1 MILDTSAIVAMVLK
15 EPGHKVLREKLVAAD
30 AVGIGAPT
38 LAETALVLS
47 ARLKTDARGL
57 LARFL
62 SEAEVEVI
70 PFGDAHYSAAA
81 GAWLSYGRGR
91 HPANLSLG
99 DCMAYAAAT
108 VAGQPLLCVGDGL
121 PNTDISLACRLLTA
135 APSPAEPAGE
145 QHKQKMEGSAASEQ
159 AERSPNAT
167 EEDRVVE
174 HAGLA
179 DLDPMRFLAYLRSL
193 GLEIEG
199 GLQAGLEDGLRHR
212 GALLGA
218 GEEAGATL
226 YGLLAFGRTPQ
237 EHDGT
242 ASFFV
247 RCVHYKGLDRV
258 AGVLRSGKAQ
268 GRLDDQ
274 VRRAL
279 AWVCPPEP
287 QASLG
292 ELEAVELPTVPEAAL
307 REALVNAVV
316 HRDYTLTGREVLV
329 ELFDDRVTV
338 TSPGTLPAPLTP
350 DMVKAGGHSRARNEL
365 MANFLAAKGMAE
377 RRGRGFAVL
386 REEMEGYNGSEPKVE
401 EDLEAGHV
409 RVTLLLHEADTL
421 MGIQAA

>member
-15 EPGHKVLREKLVAAD
+15 EPGHKKLREKLVAAD

-47 ARLKTDARGL
+47 ARLETDARGL

-81 GAWLSYGRGR
+81 GAWLIYGRGR
-91 HPANLSLG
+91 HAANLSLG
-99 DCMAYAAAT
+99 DCMAYAAAR

-121 PNTDISLACRLLTA
+121 PRTDIPLACRLPRA
-135 APSPAEPAGE
+135 APSPAAPAGE
-145 QHKQKMEGSAASEQ
+145 TRPPAASPTTPALREQ
-159 AERSPNAT
+159 IQEAR

-174 HAGLA
+174 DTALA

-199 GLQAGLEDGLRHR
+199 GPQAGLEEGLLHR
-212 GALLGA
+212 GALVDA
-218 GEEAGATL
+218 GGELRATL
-226 YGLLAFGRTPQ
+226 YGVLAFGRSPQ
-237 EHDGT
+237 EHQGMG
-242 ASFFV
+242 SFFV
-247 RCVHYKGLDRV
+247 RCVHYKGLVRV
-258 AGVLRSGKAQ
+258 AGVLRSGKAR

-287 QASLG
+287 QTSLG
-292 ELEAVELPTVPEAAL
+292 ELEAVELPPVPEAAL
-307 REALVNAVV
+307 REALVNAVA
-316 HRDYTLTGREVLV
+316 HRDYGLTEREVLL
-329 ELFDDRVTV
+329 ELFDDRVAV
-338 TSPGTLPAPLTP
+338 TSPGTLPEPITP
-350 DMVKAGGHSRARNEL
+350 AALRAGGHSRARNEL
-365 MANFLAAKGMAE
+365 TANYLAAKGLAE
-377 RRGRGFAVL
+377 GRGRGFAVMAA
-386 REEMEGYNGSEPKVE
+386 EMEGYNGSEPE
-401 EDLEAGHV
+401 IAEDREAGHV